1 MIELPFSEQS
11 FFRVFAEYHEALWP
25 APVLLTGLALVTAFG
40 LFRRDAW
47 VGRWV
52 SGVLAV
58 LWAWTGLAYHLAFFS
73 RINSAA
79 YLFALLSLVAAAV
92 FVWYGV
98 IQGRLRFAWPGGWR
112 GVTGLVLLVFAL
124 AGYPL
129 WVWLAGHS
137 YPAAPTFGLPCPT
150 TLFTL
155 GVLAFLVRPYPRAL
169 FIVPLLWCVVG
180 VQAALAL
187 DMPPDTSLALAAVA
201 GAVLA
206 LRNR

>member
-1 MIELPFSEQS
+1 MIELPFSSQA
-11 FFRVFAEYHEALWP
+11 FFAVFAEYNRTLWP
-25 APVLLTGLALVTAFG
+25 APVLLTGLALMAAFG
-40 LFRRDAW
+40 LFWRDPRA
-47 VGRWV
+47 GRLV
-52 SGVLAV
+52 SGVLAA
-58 LWAWTGLAYHLAFFS
+58 LWAWVGLVYHLVFFT

-79 YLFALLSLVAAAV
+79 YAFALLSLVAAAV
-92 FVWYGV
+92 FVYYGV
-98 IQGRLRFAWPGGWR
+98 MRGRLRFGWPGAWR

-137 YPAAPTFGLPCPT
+137 HPAAPTFGLPCPT

-155 GVLAFLVRPYPRAL
+155 GALAFLVRPYPRAP
-169 FIVPLLWCVVG
+169 FVVPLLWCVVG
-180 VQAALAL
+180 VQAAVAL
-187 DMPPDTSLALAAVA
+187 DMPPDASLALAAVA